1 MKIKKKVIAVSGGVD
16 SMLLAYFYRKKDVVL
31 AYVNYN
37 IRKDAFIDQ
46 KIVQDFATKYKKEL
60 EILNLDGKIPKN
72 TNFEN
77 WARNI
82 RYKFFKKIHKKYDC
96 NEVLLAH
103 HKDDLLETSLMQ
115 YQKNNQKLFYGIKQK
130 IILDQ
135 MKINRPFLFKYW
147 KSEIYKLAKE
157 FKIDYHEDSTNK
169 DNFYVRNNI
178 RNNILSKMSTFE
190 KENLLIYF
198 NQINQ
203 SSIFKIKEIQTNY
216 SLWSKSKFDT
226 KIFNQLKHQ
235 DELIKI
241 FINKRTVLINLN
253 KNIIQN
259 IIAFIS
265 SPNNQKQFLLSNSNY
280 LCKKRNKLYLCKK

>member
-1 MKIKKKVIAVSGGVD
+1 MKIKKKLIAISGGVD
-16 SMLLAYFYRKKDVVL
+16 SMLLAYLYRKKDIVL

-37 IRKDAFIDQ
+37 IRKDTFIDQ

-77 WARNI
+77 WARNT
-82 RYKFFKKIHKKYDC
+82 RYKFFQKVYKKYDC
-96 NEVLLAH
+96 NEALLAH

-130 IILDQ
+130 ITLDK

-147 KSEIYKLAKE
+147 KSEIYKLAKK

-169 DNFYVRNNI
+169 DNLYVRNNI
-178 RNNILSKMSTFE
+178 RNNILSRMSTFE
-190 KENLLIYF
+190 KENLLTYF
-198 NQINQ
+198 NQVNQ
-203 SSIFKIKEIQTNY
+203 SNLFKIKEIKRNY

-226 KIFNQLKHQ
+226 KIFNQLKYQ

-241 FINKRTVLINLN
+241 FINKRLILINLN

-265 SPNNQKQFLLSNSNY
+265 SPNNKKQFILSNKNY
-280 LCKKRNKLYLCKK
+280 LYKKRNKLYLYKK